1 MVLFYPKL
9 PWIFIISIA
18 ILSSDCRSL
27 KIDDSKYM
35 NVMQEME
42 IVAPSSK
49 FCKYYKDYSPLT
61 WILCHVFDHD
71 SGIIIHI
78 CEFDSY
84 LVKYYFHLTGKLYFS
99 QFILKKGQSTI
110 MEDS

>member
-1 MVLFYPKL
+1 MVLSYPKL
-9 PWIFIISIA
+9 PWIVIISIA

-35 NVMQEME
+35 NVMREME

-49 FCKYYKDYSPLT
+49 FCKYYKDYSALT

-78 CEFDSY
+78 CEFNICY
-84 LVKYYFHLTGKLYFS
+84 LN
-99 QFILKKGQSTI
+99 FICRNLF
-110 MEDS
+110 ENCLNLF